1 MTRRIAVARGQS
13 RQAERQGMVQLLGIS
28 GSLRAQSYCTAI
40 LKTLAGSPGDM
51 ANIRLFPLDDLPLYN
66 EDLESLVPP
75 AVTALRTAIAAAD
88 GIVIVSPEYNH
99 GMPGVL
105 KNALDWASRPF
116 GRAAISGRPVLAIT
130 ASVAFTGGVRA
141 HAQLNETL
149 IAMACPLVVR
159 PQSVVGGAH
168 DKVTGGRLT
177 DQATLSFLRASVG
190 DLVRQVIAWE
200 ATQRAAAS

>member
-1 MTRRIAVARGQS
+1 
-13 RQAERQGMVQLLGIS
+13 MVELLGIS
-28 GSLRAQSYCTAI
+28 GSLRAESYCTAI
-40 LKTLAGSPGDM
+40 LKTLADSPGDM
-51 ANIRLFPLDDLPLYN
+51 TNIRLFPLHDLPLYN
-66 EDLESLVPP
+66 EDLESLLPP
-75 AVTALRTAIAAAD
+75 AVTVLRNAIAAAD

-149 IAMACPLVVR
+149 IAMACQLVVR
-159 PQSVVGGAH
+159 PQSVVGGVH

-177 DQATLSFLRASVG
+177 DQPTLYFLRAGIG
-190 DLVRQVIAWE
+190 DLVQLVIASG
-200 ATQRAAAS
+200 AGQRAEASRRTHRGD

>member
-40 LKTLAGSPGDM
+40 LKTLADSAGDM
-51 ANIRLFPLDDLPLYN
+51 TNIRLFPLDDLPLYN
-66 EDLESLVPP
+66 EDLETLVPP
-75 AVTALRTAIAAAD
+75 AVTALRTAMAGAD
-88 GIVIVSPEYNH
+88 GIIIVSPEYNH

-159 PQSVVGGAH
+159 AQSVVGGVH
-168 DKVTGGRLT
+168 DKVAGGRLT
-177 DQATLSFLRASVG
+177 DQATLSFLRTGVG
-190 DLVRQVIAWE
+190 DLVQQVIASGGG
-200 ATQRAAAS
+200 QRAKAP